1 MSLKERI
8 TEDIKTY
15 MREKDTVSLNAV
27 RMLKSDV
34 KNTEIDTM
42 KELDDAG
49 IIKVVQSGIKKRKDS
64 AEVYVKA
71 GRQELADKELAEIK
85 ALEKYLP
92 EQLGE
97 EEIEALV
104 KNTVAEME
112 QDSRKNFGMVM
123 KAVMAKVSGRADGK
137 TVSEV
142 IKRVI

>member
-34 KNTEIDTM
+34 KNAEIDAM

-92 EQLGE
+92 EQLGK

-104 KNTVAEME
+104 KNTVAKME
-112 QDSRKNFGMVM
+112 EDSRKNFGMVM
-123 KAVMAKVSGRADGK
+123 KAVMAKVSGRADGR